1 MELFL
6 SLPGKSKTGEDLLD
20 YGSTRNFLSD
30 QGCTALELQP
40 QKEEKAEKL
49 TLADGSEVMTEGR
62 VQVTLRCGEYKEQ
75 FMTEFSY
82 ICTSR

>member
-62 VQVTLRCGEYKEQ
+62 VQVTLRCGEY
-75 FMTEFSY
+75 MATINARVSH
-82 ICTSR
+82 ICTRR